1 MSQDAPPKADR
12 DVALLYARTEDGDGY
27 RMLRAR
33 EGKLEAGE
41 VRPLKEG
48 KPLHGSELV
57 KLKPREKAPWL
68 CDVETMGELPTGR
81 SDSGPAQV
89 ATDAYRQNWERI
101 FASKQEEK
109 QLN

>member
-12 DVALLYARTEDGDGY
+12 DVALLYGRTEDGDGY

-33 EGKLEAGE
+33 EGKLQAGE

-48 KPLHGSELV
+48 KPIQGGELV
-57 KLKPREKAPWL
+57 KLTPHEKAPWL
-68 CDVETMGELPTGR
+68 CDVEAVCELPGR
-81 SDSGPAQV
+81 SESGPAQV
-89 ATDAYRQNWERI
+89 ATEAYRENWERI
-101 FASKQEEK
+101 FASKKGDK